1 MRISDWS
8 SDVCSSDLPHPA
20 QKSGSRLN
28 RFVAPQFNRDLA
40 SIESLPRNFS
50 TDSSTFRSNTQTSP
64 KFWNTPAR
72 NPESRATES
81 RYLLPYRPVQIARP
95 PYRRSQL
102 RLGTILDRLTPCLN
116 SIP

>member
-28 RFVAPQFNRDLA
+28 RFVAPKFNRDLA

-50 TDSSTFRSNTQTSP
+50 TDSSTCRSNTQKSP

-72 NPESRATES
+72 DPQSSATES
-81 RYLLPYRPVQIARP
+81 RILLTYRPVRFARP
-95 PYRRSQL
+95 PTQRFPLHIVHIFHFVPHLLPLY
-102 RLGTILDRLTPCLN
+102 
-116 SIP
+116 